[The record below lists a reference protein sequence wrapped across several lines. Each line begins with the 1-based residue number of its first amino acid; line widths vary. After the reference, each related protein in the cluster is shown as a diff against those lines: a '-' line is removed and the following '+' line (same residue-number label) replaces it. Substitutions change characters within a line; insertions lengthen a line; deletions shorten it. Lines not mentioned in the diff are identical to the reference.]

1 VLDSQVGGTG
11 VVAVIKGEL
20 ETDANGKAKIIL
32 FRADM
37 DGLPIPEKMSGS
49 GLPNEQKTAV
59 EDSIVGDDEI
69 RKNKRLKVEESP
81 SIPNASSSKQVCCAS
96 CGLGFPFPSAAS
108 SKSKDS
114 PQPENSRSWTKSC
127 ISENHGVSHAC
138 GHDGHVAMLVG
149 AAKII
154 ASRRSQIRGAVVLL
168 FQPAEERHAINNP
181 KGGAI
186 RMIRDHTAGEELGR
200 VLLSSSESPG
210 SGKAS
215 QHSPSLQWTTDQ
227 LNLTDGFDTS
237 MDSKLLEHVDQVAW
251 C

>member
-1 VLDSQVGGTG
+1 MKGIEVLDSQVGGTG
-11 VVAVIKGEL
+11 VVAVIKGGL
-20 ETDANGKAKIIL
+20 ETDANCKAKTIL

-37 DGLPIPEKMSGS
+37 DGLPITEQMSGS
-49 GLPNEQKTAV
+49 GLSNEQNTEVK
-59 EDSIVGDDEI
+59 
-69 RKNKRLKVEESP
+69 KKHKRLKVEEPP

-96 CGLGFPFPSAAS
+96 CGLGFPFPSAS

-114 PQPENSRSWTKSC
+114 PQPENARSWTKSC

-186 RMIRDHTAGEELGR
+186 RMIRDHTAGEELSR
-200 VLLSSSESPG
+200 VLLSSSKSPG

-215 QHSPSLQWTTDQ
+215 QPLPSLHWTTDQ

-237 MDSKLLEHVDQVAW
+237 MDSKLLDHVDQVAW
-251 C
+251 